1 MMDVFITESH
11 IICYLLIDVTHLIA
25 LSLTRQKA
33 FLGYS
38 KEAAN
43 NSFKHEIL
51 MYVDCIRQEGTKR
64 KKLKTIKRRK
74 RIFFDERSCIL

>member
-64 KKLKTIKRRK
+64 KKFKNNKTKK
-74 RIFFDERSCIL
+74 ENLF